1 MAPGIILFSLK
12 YTLMDNF
19 RGKKYNPFVFVIFTS
34 LFLEYGGVNELKFH
48 PLSEPV
54 KDLNNCE
61 E

>member
-1 MAPGIILFSLK
+1 
-12 YTLMDNF
+12 MDNF
-19 RGKKYNPFVFVIFTS
+19 RGKKYIPFVFVIFTTE
-34 LFLEYGGVNELKFH
+34 FLEYGCVNELKFH